1 MQNPGDKKIIF
12 MKPEEELIQSIAGLL
27 LSRKEKV
34 AVAESVTAGG
44 IQAALSFGK
53 RASEHFEGGIVAYT
67 IRQKVNLLKVDAAH
81 ALACNCV
88 STRTASEM
96 AGSVCS
102 LFNTEWG
109 IAITGYSSPVPE
121 MNIYTLFAC
130 VAICYKGSTVI
141 SEQVPA
147 PGLSDTDNREYYTN
161 KVLEIFRQILLRN
174 DF

>member
-1 MQNPGDKKIIF
+1 MET
-12 MKPEEELIQSIAGLL
+12 EEELIQSIAELL
-27 LSRKEKV
+27 LSRNEKV
-34 AVAESVTAGG
+34 AVAESVTAGQ

-53 RASEHFEGGIVAYT
+53 NATEYFEGGIVTYT
-67 IRQKVNLLKVDAAH
+67 IRQKVDLLKVNEGH

-96 AGSVCS
+96 AGSVCG

-121 MNIYTLFAC
+121 MNIYRLFAC

-141 SEQVPA
+141 SEQVFA
-147 PGLSDTDNREYYTN
+147 PGLSDTGNREYYTN
-161 KVLEIFRQILLRN
+161 KVLEIFREILLRS
-174 DF
+174 DS